1 MNTRGTHGRISV
13 KAAIVKMLHFFPR
26 RRSGTLS
33 AKLLLVKLR
42 NPLHKSLFRRGRCDP
57 ERILDYAVRTNIGQ
71 SKPILAGGETLLKPA
86 LSLITSYRLVIE
98 EVKDSEAI
106 TSYTPVGGIRAGN
119 GSGKSESL
127 SDIQSALR
135 THLAGAGVMERRV
148 AAPVGA
154 VEVRPGLD
162 ELNDHVETA
171 SCCSRPGAKSPASLS
186 SH

>member
-1 MNTRGTHGRISV
+1 M
-13 KAAIVKMLHFFPR
+13 
-26 RRSGTLS
+26 
-33 AKLLLVKLR
+33 
-42 NPLHKSLFRRGRCDP
+42 
-57 ERILDYAVRTNIGQ
+57 
-71 SKPILAGGETLLKPA
+71 
-86 LSLITSYRLVIE
+86 TSYRLVIE

-106 TSYTPVGGIRAGN
+106 TGYTPVGGILAGD

-135 THLAGAGVMERRV
+135 THLAGGRVMERRV

-171 SCCSRPGAKSPASLS
+171 SCCRDQERSRPLLRLRIDGGPELEQQTDSGQMTFCRRLEQGRARAIGVAFDVRAPLDKQPYDLVVTLPRSRGQRREAFAAFDIAPLS
-186 SH
+186 RSNETTWACP